1 MKNIK
6 KYFGLCWLCLALLVL
21 FPDFLSAQ
29 TVVKVNNSTEKPAQL
44 PVDTNVRIGKLA
56 NGFTYYIRHNVNPKN
71 RVIFYLANKVGSVLE
86 NDDQQGLAHFMEHM
100 NFNGTVHFPK
110 NQLVDYLQKAGVR
123 FGADINAY
131 TSFDETVYQ
140 LPLPSDKPEI
150 LANGI
155 QIMRDWAQNALL
167 DPDEINKER
176 GVVLEEKRLGKG
188 AGQRMQQKYM
198 PVLFNY
204 SRYGQ
209 RLPIGLDTVLNN
221 FKPETIRSFYHDWY
235 RPDLQALIVVGDI
248 DVNSMEKAIKEK
260 FADLTNPGAER
271 PSTRYNIPLTG
282 ANQFIAVTD
291 VEQTNTGLQVLIKKQ
306 GHPIK
311 TADDYKHYII
321 TSLFN
326 DMLRNRY
333 SELSEKKDPPFI
345 AGTAGISPFI
355 GGLNTFSVRLA
366 AKPGAL
372 EDGFKAVWRET
383 ERLKRFGFTPSEF
396 SRAKKAYLKNLETS
410 SKQLATR
417 SSQLFVNEYL
427 DNFLN
432 ANAIPGTEA
441 EYKLAQGLMP
451 QITLTEVND
460 LIKEYQTDKNRDI
473 IITAPDAEK
482 AALPGEA
489 IVNSWIKDVAAE
501 KLEPYKDEF
510 SDKPLLSR
518 QPISGKIVKETP
530 LAAIH
535 ATELMLSNGAK
546 VIIKPEKFIA
556 NDVLFKGF
564 APGGASLYPDK
575 DYPSSNYAAYIVQ
588 MSGLGDFNFNELKK
602 YLNGSTVIVSLGVT
616 DNDTQVQGAAAPD
629 ELEKLLQMNYLFFTQ
644 PRKDTVAYNNI
655 IAQAKAGLLNRKN
668 SPASVFEDT
677 VSAVMSNYNVR
688 HTGPSIEKINQIS
701 FNRSYEIFKE
711 CFADASGFTFT
722 FVGDFDPDKLKP
734 LIEKYLASLP
744 STYQKK
750 QAKDLGINPM
760 PGKITKIVYKG
771 IEPKATV
778 RLNFNGLYQYSA
790 LNNMTMDAL
799 AEVLQIRLIE
809 RLRED
814 ESGVYSPSVSVG
826 YHKIPSQ
833 RYSFNI
839 SFGCAPQ
846 NVDKLIASV
855 LDEVNKLKTDG
866 PLAVNLE
873 KFKAESRSAHE
884 TKLRK
889 IDFWSKYIQDQVS
902 NSENLNEV
910 NNYDENMQKITPAS
924 VKALADKYLSFDNFI
939 KLILLPEKKV
949 N

>member
-1 MKNIK
+1 M
-6 KYFGLCWLCLALLVL
+6 YFRLCWVCLAPLILSPDLV
-21 FPDFLSAQ
+21 SAQ
-29 TVVKVNNSTEKPAQL
+29 TVVKVNSNTEKSALL
-44 PVDTNVRIGKLA
+44 PIDTNIRTGKLA
-56 NGFTYYIRHNVNPKN
+56 NGFTYYIRHNANPKN

-86 NDDQQGLAHFMEHM
+86 NDGQQGLAHFMEHM

-140 LPLPSDKPEI
+140 LPLPSDKPDV

-155 QIMRDWAQNALL
+155 QIMRDWAQSALL
-167 DPDEINKER
+167 DPEEIDKER

-198 PVLFNY
+198 PVLFNR

-221 FKPETIRSFYHDWY
+221 FKPETLRSFYHDWY
-235 RPDLQALIVVGDI
+235 RPDLQGLIVVGDI

-260 FADLTNPGAER
+260 FADLKNPESER
-271 PSTRYNIPLTG
+271 PRTGYTIPLTG
-282 ANQFIAVTD
+282 GDQFIAVTD
-291 VEQTNTGLQVLIKKQ
+291 AEQTNTGLQVLIKKQ

-311 TADDYKHYII
+311 TEDDYKHYIM

-326 DMLRNRY
+326 NMLRNRY
-333 SELSEKKDPPFI
+333 SELSERKDPPFI

-355 GGLNTFSVRLA
+355 GGLNTFSARLA
-366 AKPGAL
+366 AKPGEL
-372 EDGFKAVWRET
+372 ENGFKAVWRET
-383 ERLKRFGFTPSEF
+383 ERLKRFGFTQSEF
-396 SRAKKAYLKNLETS
+396 SRAKKAYLKSMETS
-410 SKQLATR
+410 SRQLTTR

-427 DNFLN
+427 DNFLHG
-432 ANAIPGTEA
+432 NAIPGTEA
-441 EYKLAQGLMP
+441 EYQLTRQLIP
-451 QITLTEVND
+451 QITLAEVNGV
-460 LIKEYQTDKNRDI
+460 IKEYQTDKNRDI
-473 IITAPDAEK
+473 IITAPDTEK
-482 AALPGEA
+482 ANLPGEA
-489 IVNSWIKDVAAE
+489 VVNIWIKDVAAE

-510 SDKPLLSR
+510 SDKPLLSH
-518 QPISGKIVKETP
+518 QPVSGKIVKEIP

-535 ATELMLSNGAK
+535 ATELVLSNGAR

-556 NDVLFKGF
+556 NDVLFKAF

-575 DYPSSNYAAYIVQ
+575 DYPSSNYAAYMVT
-588 MSGLGDFNFNELKK
+588 MSGLGDFNFNQLQK
-602 YLNGSTVIVSLGVT
+602 YLSGSTVLVSFGIT
-616 DNDTQVQGAAAPD
+616 DNDADVQGAAAPD
-629 ELEKLLQMNYLFFTQ
+629 ELETLLQMNYLYFTQ
-644 PRKDTVAYNNI
+644 PKKDTVAYNNI

-668 SPASVFEDT
+668 SPGSVFEDT
-677 VSAVMSNYNVR
+677 VAAVMGNYNIR
-688 HTGPSIEKINQIS
+688 HTGPSIAKINQIDL
-701 FNRSYEIFKE
+701 NRSYEIFKE

-722 FVGDFDPDKLKP
+722 FVGDFDPEKLKP

-750 QAKDLGINPM
+750 QAKDLGIHPA
-760 PGKITKIVYKG
+760 PGTIIKIVYKG
-771 IEPKATV
+771 IEPKAAV
-778 RLNFNGLYQYSA
+778 RLNFNGNYNYNA

-799 AEVLQIRLIE
+799 GEILQIRLTE

-833 RYSFNI
+833 RYSFTI

-846 NVDKLIASV
+846 NVDKLIASA

-873 KFKAESRSAHE
+873 KFKAESRGVHE

-889 IDFWSKYIQDQVS
+889 IDFWSQYLKEQIS
-902 NSENLNEV
+902 NNEDLYEV
-910 NNYDENMQKITPAS
+910 NTYDASMQKITIES
-924 VKALADKYLSFDNFI
+924 VKACADKYLGFDNFI
-939 KLILLPEKKV
+939 KLILLPEKKG

>member
-6 KYFGLCWLCLALLVL
+6 MYSPLCWLWLALLVL
-21 FPDFLSAQ
+21 RPDFLSAQ
-29 TVVKVNNSTEKPAQL
+29 TVVKVNNKTEKSALL
-44 PVDTNVRIGKLA
+44 PVDTNVRVGKLA
-56 NGFTYYIRHNVNPKN
+56 NGFTYYIRHNANPKN

-86 NDDQQGLAHFMEHM
+86 NDDQQGLAHFIEHM

-110 NQLVDYLQKAGVR
+110 NELVDYLQKAGVR

-140 LPLPSDKPEI
+140 LPLASDKPEI

-155 QIMRDWAQNALL
+155 QIMLDWAQSALL
-167 DPDEINKER
+167 DPEEIDKER

-188 AGQRMQQKYM
+188 ARQRMQQKYM
-198 PVLFNY
+198 PILFNH

-221 FKPETIRSFYHDWY
+221 FKPETIRSFYNDWY

-260 FADLTNPGAER
+260 FADLKNPEAER
-271 PSTRYNIPLTG
+271 PRTRYDIPLSG

-291 VEQTNTGLQVLIKKQ
+291 IEQTNTGLQVLIKKK

-311 TADDYKHYII
+311 TAEDYKHYIL

-326 DMLRNRY
+326 NMLRNRY

-355 GGLNTFSVRLA
+355 GGLSTFSLRLA
-366 AKPGAL
+366 AKPGEL
-372 EDGFKAVWRET
+372 ENGFKAVWRET
-383 ERLKRFGFTPSEF
+383 ERLRHFGFTPSEF
-396 SRAKKAYLKNLETS
+396 SRAKKAYLKNMETS
-410 SKQLATR
+410 SKQLTTR

-432 ANAIPGTEA
+432 ANAIPGTET
-441 EYKLAQGLMP
+441 EYRLTQQWLP
-451 QITLTEVND
+451 QIMLTEVND
-460 LIKEYQTDKNRDI
+460 LVKEYPTDNNRDI

-482 AALPGEA
+482 ANLPGEA
-489 IVNSWIKDVAAE
+489 VVNTWIRDVADE
-501 KLEPYKDEF
+501 KLERYKDEF
-510 SDKPLLSR
+510 SDKPLLSQ
-518 QPISGKIVKETP
+518 QPVSGKIVKEIP
-530 LAAIH
+530 LTAIH
-535 ATELMLSNGAK
+535 ATELILSNGAK

-564 APGGASLYPDK
+564 APGGASLYPDH
-575 DYPSSNYAAYIVQ
+575 DYTSSNYAGYIVT
-588 MSGLGDFNFNELKK
+588 MSGLGDFNLNQLQK
-602 YLNGSTVIVSLGVT
+602 YLSGSTVLATLGIS
-616 DNDTQVQGAAAPD
+616 DNDQGVQGAAAPD
-629 ELEKLLQMNYLFFTQ
+629 ELETLLQMNYLYFTQ
-644 PRKDTVAYNNI
+644 PKKDSVAYNNI
-655 IAQAKAGLLNRKN
+655 IRQAKAGLLNRNK
-668 SPASVFEDT
+668 SPGSVFEDT
-677 VSAVMSNYNVR
+677 IAAVMSNYNIR
-688 HTGPSIEKINQIS
+688 HTGPSIEKINQVNL
-701 FNRSYEIFKE
+701 NRSYEIFKE
-711 CFADASGFTFT
+711 SFADASGFTFT
-722 FVGDFDPDKLKP
+722 FVGDFDPEKLKP

-750 QAKDLGINPM
+750 QAKDLGIHPM

-778 RLNFNGLYQYSA
+778 RLNFNGSYNYSA
-790 LNNMTMDAL
+790 LNNLAMDAL
-799 AEVLQIRLIE
+799 TEILQIRLIE

-814 ESGVYSPSVSVG
+814 ESGVYSPSVNVG

-833 RYSFNI
+833 RYSFTI

-846 NVDKLIASV
+846 NVDKLIAST

-866 PLAVNLE
+866 PLTVNLE
-873 KFKAESRSAHE
+873 KFKAESRSVHE

-889 IDFWSKYIQDQVS
+889 IDFWSQYLQEQVS
-902 NSENLNEV
+902 NGEDLNEV
-910 NNYDENMQKITPAS
+910 NNYDENMRKITTES
-924 VKALADKYLSFDNFI
+924 VKACADKYLGFDNFI
-939 KLILLPEKKV
+939 KLILLPEKTM